1 MEHLSEARHQ
11 CAKSL
16 WIAAILLF
24 IYSGGQIAAQQPV
37 QSGQSVRAIKP
48 PRNPLPPED
57 STAGVIRF
65 SFIVYGDTRG
75 RKDGVQLQYE
85 HSIVVDS
92 MLTMIRRLEKTPY
105 PVRFVL
111 QSGDAVVDGRDP
123 KQWNVSF
130 VDLINR
136 ITTDGGVPY
145 FLAPGN
151 HDVTNAPSPDD
162 PNRKEGLK
170 NYLDAVAQLI
180 PPEGAPRR
188 MPGYPTYAFGYGNT
202 FVLAFDSDIATD
214 DKQYN
219 WVKSQLDGLN
229 RKRYQNIIILFHHP
243 EFSSGPHGGPKVEP
257 PTAALRARY
266 LPLFRQHH
274 VAVTFSGHDHLF
286 EHWVERYQDSL
297 GNKYRMDHVVTGG
310 GGAPLYSYTGEPDLR
325 AYLKANAAEKVTLEH
340 LVCPGLQPGDNP
352 YHYVLVRVDGTHLRL
367 EVVGVDWGSG
377 FKPYRS
383 RTAKLQD
390 EE

>member
-1 MEHLSEARHQ
+1 MKFPNNAVRYLL
-11 CAKSL
+11 CAVYVIGSL
-16 WIAAILLF
+16 FLF
-24 IYSGGQIAAQQPV
+24 DRQATAQ
-37 QSGQSVRAIKP
+37 SSLASAESVRAIKP
-48 PRNPLPPED
+48 PRNPLPPEEA
-57 STAGVIRF
+57 SAGVTRF

-75 RKDGVQLQYE
+75 RKDGMQLQYE

-92 MLTMIRRLEKTPY
+92 ILAMIQRLKNTPY

-111 QSGDAVVDGRDP
+111 QSGDAVVDGSDP

-130 VDLINR
+130 VDLVNR
-136 ITTDGGVPY
+136 ITTEGGVPY

-170 NYLDAVAQLI
+170 NYLEAVSQLI

-202 FVLAFDSDIATD
+202 FVLAFDSDIASD
-214 DKQYN
+214 DKQYE
-219 WVKSQLDGLN
+219 WVKAQLDGLDRN
-229 RKRYQNIIILFHHP
+229 RYQNVIALFHHP

-274 VAVTFSGHDHLF
+274 VTVTFSGHDHLF
-286 EHWVERYQDSL
+286 EHWIERYQDSL
-297 GNKYRMDHVVTGG
+297 GSKYRMDHVVTGG
-310 GGAPLYSYTGEPDLR
+310 GGAPLYYYAGEPDLR
-325 AYLKANAAEKVTLEH
+325 KYLRDNASEKVTLEH
-340 LVCPGLQPGDNP
+340 LVRPGLKPGDNP
-352 YHYVLVRVDGTHLRL
+352 HHYVLVRVDGTHLRL
-367 EVVGVDWGSG
+367 EVIAVDLGSG
-377 FKPYRS
+377 FKPYGS
-383 RTAKLQD
+383 RWVDLEDK
-390 EE
+390 E

>member
-1 MEHLSEARHQ
+1 MNHLKNAICR
-11 CAKSL
+11 SL
-16 WIAAILLF
+16 TILLVVTCLLF
-24 IYSGGQIAAQQPV
+24 FVHDRVTAQQPATPA
-37 QSGQSVRAIKP
+37 QTVRAIKP

-57 STAGVIRF
+57 SSAGITRF

-85 HSIVVDS
+85 HSLVVD
-92 MLTMIRRLEKTPY
+92 LILAMIQRLEKTPY

-111 QSGDAVVDGRDP
+111 QSGDAVVNGRDP

-130 VDLINR
+130 VDLVNR
-136 ITTDGGVPY
+136 ITTEGGVPY

-162 PNRKEGLK
+162 PNRKEGLT

-214 DKQYN
+214 DKQYD
-219 WVKSQLDGLN
+219 WVKSQLDGLE
-229 RKRYQNIIILFHHP
+229 RRRYQNIIVLFHHP

-257 PTAALRARY
+257 PTAAVRARY
-266 LPLFRQHH
+266 LPLFRKHH

-325 AYLKANAAEKVTLEH
+325 EYLKANAAEKVTLEH
-340 LVCPGLQPGDNP
+340 LVRPGLQPGDNP
-352 YHYVLVRVDGTHLRL
+352 YHYVLVRVDGTHLKL
-367 EVVGVDWGSG
+367 EVIGVDWGSG

-383 RTAKLQD
+383 RTAELRD

>member
-1 MEHLSEARHQ
+1 MNQLKNANCRN
-11 CAKSL
+11 
-16 WIAAILLF
+16 LF
-24 IYSGGQIAAQQPV
+24 ILIVAASLAFFFHDRATSQQ
-37 QSGQSVRAIKP
+37 SSTSAQSVRAIKP

-57 STAGVIRF
+57 SSAGITRF

-85 HSIVVDS
+85 HSLVVDS
-92 MLTMIRRLEKTPY
+92 MLAMIKRLENTPY

-111 QSGDAVVDGRDP
+111 QSGDAVVNGRDP
-123 KQWNVSF
+123 KQWNMSF
-130 VDLINR
+130 VDLINSV
-136 ITTDGGVPY
+136 TTEGGLPY

-214 DKQYN
+214 EKQYD
-219 WVKSQLDGLN
+219 WVKSQLAGLD
-229 RKRYQNIIILFHHP
+229 RRRYQNIIVLFHHP

-257 PTAALRARY
+257 PTATVRARY

-274 VAVTFSGHDHLF
+274 VAITFSGHDHLF

-297 GNKYRMDHVVTGG
+297 GNRYRMDHVVTGG

-325 AYLKANAAEKVTLEH
+325 EYLKANAAEKVTLEH
-340 LVCPGLQPGDNP
+340 LVRPGLQPGDNP
-352 YHYVLVRVDGTHLRL
+352 YHYVLVRVDGTHLKL
-367 EVVGVDWGSG
+367 EVIGVDWGSG
-377 FKPYRS
+377 FRPYRS
-383 RTAKLQD
+383 GSAKLRD

>member
-1 MEHLSEARHQ
+1 MKQLRNVVHLS
-11 CAKSL
+11 
-16 WIAAILLF
+16 LF
-24 IYSGGQIAAQQPV
+24 ALCIVACQFFFSNEVRAQHP
-37 QSGQSVRAIKP
+37 STSTQSVRAIKP

-57 STAGVIRF
+57 SSSRVTRF

-92 MLTMIRRLEKTPY
+92 ILAMIQRLKNTPY

-130 VDLINR
+130 VDLVNR
-136 ITTDGGVPY
+136 ITTEGGVPY

-162 PNRKEGLK
+162 PSRKEGLR
-170 NYLDAVAQLI
+170 NYLEAVSQLI

-202 FVLAFDSDIATD
+202 FVLAFDSDIASD
-214 DKQYN
+214 DKQHE
-219 WVKSQLDGLN
+219 WVKAQLDGLD
-229 RKRYQNIIILFHHP
+229 RKRYQNVIALFHHP

-274 VAVTFSGHDHLF
+274 VTVTFSGHDHLF
-286 EHWVERYQDSL
+286 EHWIERYQDSV

-310 GGAPLYSYTGEPDLR
+310 GGAPPYHYTGEPDLR
-325 AYLKANAAEKVTLEH
+325 QYLRDNASGKVTLEH
-340 LVCPGLQPGDNP
+340 LVRPGLKPGDNP
-352 YHYVLVRVDGTHLRL
+352 HHYVLVRVDGTRLRL
-367 EVVGVDWGSG
+367 EVIGVDWGSG
-377 FKPYRS
+377 FKPYGS
-383 RTAKLQD
+383 RWVNLEDKQ
-390 EE
+390 